1 MQMQQ
6 PFAFH
11 GVGAELSIWDA
22 GHTRDCLGC
31 GL

>member
-11 GVGAELSIWDA
+11 GVDTE
-22 GHTRDCLGC
+22 
-31 GL
+31 